1 MAHARNGRAS
11 HPAVGGV
18 GKWAAAFA
26 FVLVLGMTLVSLQL
40 FQLTARSTSEPAL
53 RRALNA
59 LVEGDA
65 IIERNYDDLRG
76 RAEASRPGETLL
88 LRDYPVAVPLTREEV
103 LASSQD
109 GLRRILLDRA
119 AERMYDG
126 GTSVLRGDG
135 PSGSAGRFTASG
147 VVDEFLGF
155 LRERVHG
162 ILAVLTLVLVAV
174 SALLAI
180 VLAAF
185 CRGFGRLVGISAAV
199 LAASA
204 PLLLGGLAMCLYAKA
219 SAGADGE
226 YLHGEFMEIGASLA
240 WLPVRN
246 GIAFTVMGAG
256 LLAIGVVCARWSDSR
271 GRYAAG

>member
-1 MAHARNGRAS
+1 MAHARNARAS
-11 HPAVGGV
+11 HPAVGGI
-18 GKWAAAFA
+18 GKWAAALA

-65 IIERNYDDLRG
+65 IIERNYDDLRV
-76 RAEASRPGETLL
+76 RAEASQPGEALL
-88 LRDYPVAVPLTREEV
+88 LRDYPVAVPLTREEA
-103 LASSQD
+103 LASSKD
-109 GLRRILLDRA
+109 GLRRTLLDRA
-119 AERMYDG
+119 GERMYDG

-135 PSGSAGRFTASG
+135 GSGSAGRFTASG
-147 VVDEFLGF
+147 AVDEFLGF

-162 ILAVLTLVLVAV
+162 ILAVLTLVLMAV

-185 CRGFGRLVGISAAV
+185 CRGFGRLAGIGAAV

-204 PLLLGGLAMCLYAKA
+204 PLLLGGLAMRLYAKT

-226 YLHGEFMEIGASLA
+226 YLHGELMEIAASLA

-246 GIAFTVMGAG
+246 GIAFTLMGAAM
-256 LLAIGVVCARWSDSR
+256 LATGVVCARRADSR
-271 GRYAAG
+271 RRDAAG